1 MTFFTRIDGLTL
13 TPGNKTAGFCL
24 SVSVPAAHVL
34 STLAVSAEELQRV
47 RSDALARVRNSGLLT
62 GDAVDDCGFEFF
74 NGSSLPRYFWVSRM
88 FAASIGADPTDLA
101 DVANATRARDLGPEL
116 SFTPHNCDA
125 PAHALVLMI
134 LVQAWAEW
142 AWGRL
147 MVAEE
152 QLKRVEKDHER

>member
-24 SVSVPAAHVL
+24 SVAVPAAHVL
-34 STLAVSAEELQRV
+34 STLAVTDEELKRV
-47 RSDALARVRNSGLLT
+47 RDDALERVRNSGLLS
-62 GDAVDDCGFEFF
+62 GDAVDDCGFEFLA
-74 NGSSLPRYFWVSRM
+74 GTSLPKFFWVNRM

-101 DVANATRARDLGPEL
+101 DIRDASRARDLGPEL
-116 SFTPHNCDA
+116 SYTPHNCDA
-125 PAHALVLMI
+125 PQHALVLMI

-147 MVAEE
+147 MVADN
-152 QLKRVEKDHER
+152 QLKLVEKEHAR

>member
-13 TPGNKTAGFCL
+13 EPGNKTAGFCL

-34 STLAVSAEELQRV
+34 STLTVSEDERQRV
-47 RSDALARVRNSGLLT
+47 RADALQRVRNSGLIT
-62 GDAVDDCGFEFF
+62 GDAVEDCGFELLDD
-74 NGSSLPRYFWVSRM
+74 SSLPRYFWVNRM

-101 DVANATRARDLGPEL
+101 DVRDAALARDLGPEL
-116 SFTPHNCDA
+116 SYTPHNCDV
-125 PAHALVLMI
+125 PQHALVLMI

-147 MVAEE
+147 MVVEN
-152 QLKRVEKDHER
+152 QLKLVEKEHAR